1 MFAARGLEQKAENRL
16 HLKGNPDSE
25 VEDEG
30 RTIILLRLFVVV
42 IMAALKERIRVPEMS
57 AE

>member
-1 MFAARGLEQKAENRL
+1 
-16 HLKGNPDSE
+16 
-25 VEDEG
+25 VEEEG

-42 IMAALKERIRVPEMS
+42 IMAALKERILVPEMS